1 MSKGEKKGS
10 VVMRIFAVL
19 IFAWL
24 CACSPSSVGTED
36 ASGAAV
42 LTGGSEAAPDL
53 GGISTGNP
61 ESDGGIITGNPE
73 LTLPFPENFLPEL
86 PLPEESLIDE
96 LSEAT
101 DVLHPYEDGVSGGDG
116 EAGSHEVGSRD
127 FFTAVKMPSR
137 NYAAVLAQF
146 NAAFQIVKAA
156 TPEVT
161 EDAQSVDVSSE
172 LPVTSAPYRVEHA
185 LVSGY
190 DDTARFLFK
199 DTSDGSVFGSAK
211 IKIGSE
217 RFVKGHVIL
226 VSRASD
232 VGACESSQLFGC
244 LNFFEM
250 AFDAE
255 DDGNVGYVIRYQ
267 LDSRRE
273 SGHLHLQCDKNA
285 SACVSETPLVDAHPS
300 ELALADDIFRTYA
313 VIGEALSFCAERV
326 SYDGGA
332 VSLSGIVFAND
343 DSCSVPT
350 PAWGGHVYDVSE
362 LPLRIGD
369 DDSAPNGEKS
379 AYESLSEE
387 SWDATTDLSLVPGRL
402 NASGF

>member
-1 MSKGEKKGS
+1 MK
-10 VVMRIFAVL
+10 RIL
-19 IFAWL
+19 WIFILTWTF
-24 CACSPSSVGTED
+24 ACSQAAPADESTSVTGT
-36 ASGAAV
+36 
-42 LTGGSEAAPDL
+42 SEAASDL

-61 ESDGGIITGNPE
+61 ESDGGVITGNPE
-73 LTLPFPENFLPEL
+73 NDGGVITGNPALTLPFPENFLPEL

-101 DVLHPYEDGVSGGDG
+101 DVLHPYDDGASGGNEGG
-116 EAGSHEVGSRD
+116 EIGSRD
-127 FFTAVKMPSR
+127 FFTAVKMPSQ

-146 NAAFQIVKAA
+146 NAAFQLVKAA
-156 TPEVT
+156 TPKVT
-161 EDAQSVDVSSE
+161 ESVQSVEVSSE
-172 LPVTSAPYRVEHA
+172 LPVTLASYVIEHA
-185 LVSGY
+185 LLSGY

-199 DTSDGSVFGSAK
+199 DASDGSVFGSAK

-232 VGACESSQLFGC
+232 VASCVASQLFGC

-267 LDSRRE
+267 MDSRHE

-285 SACVSETPLVDAHPS
+285 SACVSETPLIDAHPS
-300 ELALADDIFRTYA
+300 ELALSDDIFRTYA
-313 VIGEALSFCAERV
+313 VVSEALSFCAERV
-326 SYDGGA
+326 TYEGGA

-343 DSCSVPT
+343 DSCAVPM

-379 AYESLSEE
+379 AYESLSDE
-387 SWDATTDLSLVPGRL
+387 SWDAATDLSLVPGRL
-402 NASGF
+402 EASGF